1 MVGPLLVCDISF
13 ANFRRFFVYF
23 RIMNTVYTSSSQS
36 DWRTVERSIRILL
49 KTKHDKKQLFVSEKL
64 RMKDF
69 SSIDFKDNVRFVVRR
84 YLKTIGIKVPKLK
97 GQKIQVSDAVLL
109 IRCKDYTVY
118 ALWTNV
124 DLKSYDL
131 IWYIASFST
140 LYLTVLVYIRLQ
152 SKNYGQFALKSMR
165 LHACMMNSNEQW
177 NWLHHPTSTYCFP
190 MAMALFLPLAK
201 FIPVINNIFHKCS
214 FQ

>member
-1 MVGPLLVCDISF
+1 MSEEKNCMQHKCNRKLMVKKGKNILPTRLLEKKVLMIRNHPPYPSRVKWSAPHSFVTFPSRIFGDSSSIFGPW
-13 ANFRRFFVYF
+13 
-23 RIMNTVYTSSSQS
+23 TVYTSSSQS

-109 IRCKDYTVY
+109 IRCKDYMLYEQT
-118 ALWTNV
+118 
-124 DLKSYDL
+124 L
-131 IWYIASFST
+131 ILNFMI
-140 LYLTVLVYIRLQ
+140 
-152 SKNYGQFALKSMR
+152 
-165 LHACMMNSNEQW
+165 
-177 NWLHHPTSTYCFP
+177 
-190 MAMALFLPLAK
+190 
-201 FIPVINNIFHKCS
+201 
-214 FQ
+214 